1 MSTPCV
7 DLSRQR
13 LRASYG
19 RKMAEQAGVKLVPIQ
34 QNTWQKIQS
43 VTKTVFGRQ
52 EYIPTEIKFTKPSL
66 VVGSDPPP
74 GTVVDVCITA
84 GGNISA
90 AHSQFDVDGDYVTVC
105 DMGSAAGTFLDD
117 VKLGDDECAVLEPG
131 MRVILGEVRAIRVRG
146 GEAVRRGEGG
156 GCASIDGSSSEASLE
171 DRLADRKAW
180 ISPTTTPETSER
192 HSTSRRRPEKGHS
205 RAARRGDAKEAHIT
219 RLHEML
225 SKSNTKKDDTTTA
238 VSR

>member
-1 MSTPCV
+1 MQQRDEFPPSRLPLTFPSLRPDQVTAPSETARAPHAAVITEAAVKKYVNPVHV

-19 RKMAEQAGVKLVPIQ
+19 RKISEQAGVKLVPIQ

-52 EYIPTEIKFTKPSL
+52 EYIPTEINFTKPSL
-66 VVGSDPPP
+66 VVGSDPSP

-90 AHSQFDVDGDYVTVC
+90 THCKFDVDGDYVTVC
-105 DMGSAAGTFLDD
+105 DMGSATGTFLDD
-117 VKLGDDECAVLEPG
+117 AKLGDDECAVLEPG
-131 MRVILGEVRAIRVRG
+131 MRVILDKERAIGYEVVKLSV
-146 GEAVRRGEGG
+146 EEKA
-156 GCASIDGSSSEASLE
+156 AAAPSTDGSSSEASLE

-180 ISPTTTPETSER
+180 IANYYA
-192 HSTSRRRPEKGHS
+192 GN
-205 RAARRGDAKEAHIT
+205 I
-219 RLHEML
+219 
-225 SKSNTKKDDTTTA
+225 
-238 VSR
+238 